1 MDPARRSYSRI
12 LLATGVLVLVWAVL
26 AWLISVDYSAR
37 MSERVYSEGMA
48 DARRQLDGIAGN
60 IDNSLR
66 VLRGI
71 PRVLA
76 RETAVR
82 RELLRFGPQVEP
94 SAVPYD
100 ERKQGW
106 TADSERSGLNG
117 FLSSTAGGLDAD
129 VIWVINAAGDCI
141 AASNAGTPVSFVGT
155 NYAEREYFRQ
165 ARGGQPGDQYAV
177 GKVSKIPGLYYSH
190 PVLSDD
196 GQFIGVVVV
205 KRDIPVFAQLTRP
218 SNAFVADASG
228 VIILTEDPALQYRT
242 MPDAPLAAVSPETR
256 RARYKTDNLLPLA
269 IRKWGDGRY
278 ADLVSIG
285 EASAP
290 LILLSQS
297 LAKGNVTL
305 YLPWPLPELA
315 RIDIEQPRLFGLIAV
330 AGSMLLVAAAALVL
344 YLRANRRAKAAAE
357 SANLAKSQFLA
368 NMSHEIRTPLNG
380 VVGMTQMLLRTKLD
394 EQQRDYAHVIAVSG
408 ESLLGLINAILDL
421 SKIEAGRMEIDN
433 HPFSVTAVADAV
445 ASMLQA
451 KAQQKGIGFHVD
463 LAADAAG
470 GFIGDSLRIRQV
482 LLNLADN
489 AVKFTEHG
497 EVRVRIER
505 YPAGLRFEVADT
517 GIGIAD
523 EARDK
528 LFSSFS
534 QVDAST
540 TRKFGGTGLGLVIS
554 KRLIE
559 TMGGKIGFSSS
570 AGCGSRFWFELPL
583 QATTDVPVENPL
595 EPAAPVDA
603 QPAPALPN
611 APTRPTESTPATT
624 NNPPPRL
631 LLAEDHPVNQTIAL
645 TMLEHLGYAV
655 DLAENGRD
663 ALAAAARTR
672 YALILMD
679 MQMPEMDGLEA
690 TRRIRALDGPAA
702 GVPIIALTANAMQS
716 DQDACHAAGMNDF
729 LAKPLRMDNLA
740 TVLSRWTGAPETPS
754 H

>member
-1 MDPARRSYSRI
+1 M
-12 LLATGVLVLVWAVL
+12 LLWVIL

-37 MSERVYSEGMA
+37 MSERVHSEGQA

-71 PRVLA
+71 PRVLSG
-76 RETAVR
+76 ETTVR
-82 RELLRFGPQVEP
+82 RGLLRFGPQIEP
-94 SAVPYD
+94 STEPFD
-100 ERKQGW
+100 ERKHRW
-106 TADSERSGLNG
+106 TAESERSGLNG
-117 FLSSTAGGLDAD
+117 FLSSTAAGLDAD

-141 AASNAGTPVSFVGT
+141 AASNAAKPVSFVGT

-190 PVLSDD
+190 PVLNDD
-196 GQFIGVVVV
+196 GQFLGVVVV

-242 MPDAPLAAVSPETR
+242 MPDAPLAAVSAETR
-256 RARYKTDNLLPLA
+256 RARYKTDTLLPLA
-269 IRKWGDGRY
+269 IRKWGDGRF

-285 EASAP
+285 DSTVP
-290 LILLSQS
+290 LILLSQG

-315 RIDIEQPRLFGLIAV
+315 RIDAEQPRLFGLIAV

-344 YLRANRRAKAAAE
+344 YLRANRRAKQAAE
-357 SANLAKSQFLA
+357 SASLAKSRFLA

-394 EQQRDYAHVIAVSG
+394 EEQRGYAHVIAVSG

-433 HPFSVTAVADAV
+433 HPFSVTGVADAV
-445 ASMLQA
+445 ASMLRA
-451 KAQQKGIGFHVD
+451 KAEQKGIGFHVD

-470 GFIGDSLRIRQV
+470 SFIGDSLRIRQV

-489 AVKFTEHG
+489 AVKFTERG

-505 YPAGLRFEVADT
+505 HPSGLRFEVADT

-554 KRLIE
+554 KHLVE
-559 TMGGKIGFSSS
+559 SMGGTIGVSSG
-570 AGCGSRFWFELPL
+570 AGRGSRFWFELPL
-583 QATTDVPVENPL
+583 QATTAIPVESPL
-595 EPAAPVDA
+595 EPPAPVDA
-603 QPAPALPN
+603 PSAASLPTQP
-611 APTRPTESTPATT
+611 TCGTTPAA
-624 NNPPPRL
+624 PPRL

-645 TMLEHLGYAV
+645 AMLERLGYAV

-690 TRRIRALDGPAA
+690 TRRIRSLDGPAA
-702 GVPIIALTANAMQS
+702 AVPIVALTANAMQS

-729 LAKPLRMDNLA
+729 LAKPLRMDSLA
-740 TVLSRWTGAPETPS
+740 ATLSRWIGVPDTAPN
-754 H
+754 